1 MELPLGSSPSM
12 NDHHEIETDKSAV
25 ELPLALKAIDNDG
38 PIWML
43 YCSKVAD
50 TRGLGLASQGG
61 LSSFFYLFPSGPI
74 QGPSNPNWAD
84 LGSGDA
90 GARPLVVRLSFV
102 SFLFLCL

>member
-43 YCSKVAD
+43 YCSKVVD
-50 TRGLGLASQGG
+50 TRRLGLASQGG
-61 LSSFFYLFPSGPI
+61 LSSIFTCFLLVLSKAPPI
-74 QGPSNPNWAD
+74 QIGRTW
-84 LGSGDA
+84 G
-90 GARPLVVRLSFV
+90 V
-102 SFLFLCL
+102 